1 MSFSRV
7 LLSALCLTV
16 LLPGISMAQPQL
28 PEVGALT
35 KDGINVLSWI
45 NPYKSGVSS
54 VSIERSA
61 DSTFNY
67 QTIGVLK
74 NISETAQSYI
84 DTRPMLGDNW
94 YRVVV
99 LFTSGTDWKSN
110 VVKLHLDSADVANRK
125 PLPPGDSLQ
134 KLIDKMPPAGSPEQ
148 AVNNINTNAVYP
160 KSKYVFTNPFTGNID
175 IDLADA
181 SENDYSLYF
190 YDEQGKE
197 ALFIPRINDTAVILD
212 RRNFQKP
219 GVFKFKLL
227 KNKEEFA
234 TGYVAVY

>member
-1 MSFSRV
+1 MNFSKIF
-7 LLSALCLTV
+7 LSTLFLVC

-28 PEVGALT
+28 PEVAALT
-35 KDGINVLSWI
+35 KDGINVLSWV

-74 NISETAQSYI
+74 NITETTQSYI

-125 PLPPGDSLQ
+125 PLPPSDSLQ
-134 KLIDKMPPAGSPEQ
+134 KLISSMPAKSPED
-148 AVNNINTNAVYP
+148 AVNNINTKAVYP

-175 IDLADA
+175 IEIADA
-181 SENDYSLYF
+181 FETNYSLYF

-197 ALFIPRINDTAVILD
+197 ALFIPRINDTAVVLD
-212 RRNFQKP
+212 RRNFQKS

-227 KNKEEFA
+227 KNKEQFA
-234 TGYVAVY
+234 NGYVAIY

>member
-1 MSFSRV
+1 MNISKVF
-7 LLSALCLTV
+7 LSTLSLFF
-16 LLPGISMAQPQL
+16 LLPLIAMAQPQL

-35 KDGINVLSWI
+35 KEGINVLSWI

-54 VSIERSA
+54 VSVERSA

-74 NISETAQSYI
+74 NITETTQSYI

-99 LFTSGTDWKSN
+99 LFSSGTDWKSN

-134 KLIDKMPPAGSPEQ
+134 KLISQMPVKSAED
-148 AVNNINTNAVYP
+148 AVNSINTTATYP

-175 IDLADA
+175 IEIADA
-181 SENDYSLYF
+181 FETNYSLYF

-212 RRNFQKP
+212 RRNFQKS

-234 TGYVAVY
+234 TGYVAIY

>member
-1 MSFSRV
+1 MNFPKV
-7 LLSALCLTV
+7 FLSALSLIC
-16 LLPGISMAQPQL
+16 LLPGLAMAQPQL

-35 KDGINVLSWI
+35 KDGINVLSWV

-74 NISETAQSYI
+74 DISQTTQSYI
-84 DTRPMLGDNW
+84 DTRPVLGDNW

-99 LFTSGTDWKSN
+99 LFSSGTDWKSN
-110 VVKLHLDSADVANRK
+110 IVKLHLDSADVANRK

-134 KLIDKMPPAGSPEQ
+134 KLISKMPAKSPEE
-148 AVNNINTNAVYP
+148 AVKSINTNAVYP

-175 IDLADA
+175 IDIADA
-181 SENDYSLYF
+181 FENDYALYF

-197 ALFIPRINDTAVILD
+197 ALFIPRINDTAVVLD
-212 RRNFQKP
+212 RRNFQKS

-227 KNKEEFA
+227 KNKEEFE
-234 TGYVAVY
+234 TGYVAIY